1 MYKNTKSEGFG
12 GEVKRRIMIG
22 TYALSAGYYDAF
34 YNKARKVQ
42 TLIRQDFQN
51 AFEKVDVIL
60 TPTAAEPAFKL
71 GEKTSDPIKM
81 YLSDIFTNP
90 TNLAGLPGIS
100 LPCGY
105 TNDGLPI
112 GLQFI
117 GKPFDEQ
124 NVLNAAY
131 AYESNTDWN
140 KRRPKI

>member
-1 MYKNTKSEGFG
+1 MT
-12 GEVKRRIMIG
+12 
-22 TYALSAGYYDAF
+22 
-34 YNKARKVQ
+34 
-42 TLIRQDFQN
+42 
-51 AFEKVDVIL
+51 
-60 TPTAAEPAFKL
+60 
-71 GEKTSDPIKM
+71 DPIKM